1 MLVVRVYLNFNY
13 FYDLINFFYI
23 IDNDKEGLKPFL
35 NLFDLFKQCKDFR
48 DLLVEFVNHY
58 QCHLISERMDEEDV
72 DEWVDDMISQYET
85 EIYRYTRNS
94 QLKFIIRTIDLID
107 FTYVFMELMQ
117 EEGVEEIFSLRVGEI
132 EVGKYGQ
139 ITIAFEEDYLQY

>member
-1 MLVVRVYLNFNY
+1 MLIVRAYLNFNC

-23 IDNDKEGLKPFL
+23 IDNNEEGLKPFL
-35 NLFDLFKQCKDFR
+35 NLFDLFKQCRDFR

-72 DEWVDDMISQYET
+72 DEWVDDMINQYEI
-85 EIYRYTRNS
+85 EIHRYTRDN
-94 QLKFIIRTIDLID
+94 QLNFVIRTIDLID

-117 EEGVEEIFSLRVGEI
+117 EEGVEEIFSLRVEEI

>member
-1 MLVVRVYLNFNY
+1 MLIVRAYLNFNC
-13 FYDLINFFYI
+13 FYDLVNFFYV
-23 IDNDKEGLKPFL
+23 IDNDEEGLKPFL

-48 DLLVEFVNHY
+48 DLLTEFVNHY

-85 EIYRYTRNS
+85 EIYRYTRDN
-94 QLKFIIRTIDLID
+94 QLKFTIRTIDLID

-117 EEGVEEIFSLRVGEI
+117 EEGVEEIFSLRVGGI

>member
-1 MLVVRVYLNFNY
+1 MLIVRAYLNFNC
-13 FYDLINFFYI
+13 FYDLVNFFYV
-23 IDNDKEGLKPFL
+23 IDNDEEGLKPFL

-48 DLLVEFVNHY
+48 DLLTEFVNHY

-72 DEWVDDMISQYET
+72 DEWVDDMISRYET
-85 EIYRYTRNS
+85 EIYRYTRDN
-94 QLKFIIRTIDLID
+94 QLKFTIRTIDLID

-117 EEGVEEIFSLRVGEI
+117 EEGVEEIFSLRVEEI

>member
-1 MLVVRVYLNFNY
+1 MLIVRAYLNFNC
-13 FYDLINFFYI
+13 FYDLVNFFYV
-23 IDNDKEGLKPFL
+23 IDSDEEGLKPFL

-48 DLLVEFVNHY
+48 DLLTEFVNHY

-72 DEWVDDMISQYET
+72 DEWVDDMISRYET
-85 EIYRYTRNS
+85 EIYRYTRDN
-94 QLKFIIRTIDLID
+94 QLKFTIRTIDLID

-117 EEGVEEIFSLRVGEI
+117 EEGVEEIFSLRVEEI

>member
-1 MLVVRVYLNFNY
+1 MLVVRAYLNFNC
-13 FYDLINFFYI
+13 FYDLVNFFYV
-23 IDNDKEGLKPFL
+23 IDNDEEGLKPFL

-48 DLLVEFVNHY
+48 DLLTEFVNHY

-85 EIYRYTRNS
+85 EIYRYTRDN
-94 QLKFIIRTIDLID
+94 QLKFTIRTIDLID

-117 EEGVEEIFSLRVGEI
+117 EEGVEEIFSLRVEEI

>member
-1 MLVVRVYLNFNY
+1 MLVVRAYLNFNC
-13 FYDLINFFYI
+13 FYDLVNFFYI
-23 IDNDKEGLKPFL
+23 IDNDEEGLKPFL

-48 DLLVEFVNHY
+48 DLLTEFVNHY
-58 QCHLISERMDEEDV
+58 QCHLISERMDEEDA
-72 DEWVDDMISQYET
+72 DEWVSDMISQYET
-85 EIYRYTRNS
+85 EIYRYTRDN
-94 QLKFIIRTIDLID
+94 QLNFTIRTIDLID

-117 EEGVEEIFSLRVGEI
+117 EEGVEEIFSLRVEGI

>member
-1 MLVVRVYLNFNY
+1 M
-13 FYDLINFFYI
+13 
-23 IDNDKEGLKPFL
+23 IDNDEEGLKPFL

-48 DLLVEFVNHY
+48 DLLTEFVNHY
-58 QCHLISERMDEEDV
+58 QCHLISERMDEEDA
-72 DEWVDDMISQYET
+72 DEWVSDMISQYET
-85 EIYRYTRNS
+85 EIYRYTRDN
-94 QLKFIIRTIDLID
+94 QLNFTIRTIDLID

-117 EEGVEEIFSLRVGEI
+117 EEGVEEIFSLRVEGI

>member
-1 MLVVRVYLNFNY
+1 MLIVRAYLSFNC
-13 FYDLINFFYI
+13 FYDLVNFFYV
-23 IDNDKEGLKPFL
+23 IDSDEEELKPFL

-48 DLLVEFVNHY
+48 DLLTEFVNHY

-72 DEWVDDMISQYET
+72 NEWVDDMISQYET
-85 EIYRYTRNS
+85 EIYRYTRDN
-94 QLKFIIRTIDLID
+94 QLNFTIRTIDLID

-117 EEGVEEIFSLRVGEI
+117 EEGVEEIFSLRVEEI

>member
-1 MLVVRVYLNFNY
+1 MLVVRAYLNFNC
-13 FYDLINFFYI
+13 FYDLVNFFYV
-23 IDNDKEGLKPFL
+23 IDNDEEGLKPFL

-48 DLLVEFVNHY
+48 DLLTEFVNHY

-85 EIYRYTRNS
+85 EIHRYTRDN
-94 QLKFIIRTIDLID
+94 QLKFVIRTIDLID

-117 EEGVEEIFSLRVGEI
+117 EEGVEEIFSLHVEEI

>member
-1 MLVVRVYLNFNY
+1 M
-13 FYDLINFFYI
+13 
-23 IDNDKEGLKPFL
+23 IDNDEEGLKPFL

-48 DLLVEFVNHY
+48 DLLTEFVNHY

-85 EIYRYTRNS
+85 EIYRYTRDN
-94 QLKFIIRTIDLID
+94 QLKFTIRTIDLID

-117 EEGVEEIFSLRVGEI
+117 EEGVEEIFSLRVEEI

>member
-1 MLVVRVYLNFNY
+1 MLVVRAYLNFNC
-13 FYDLINFFYI
+13 FYDLVNFFYI
-23 IDNDKEGLKPFL
+23 IDNDEEGLKPFL

-48 DLLVEFVNHY
+48 DLLTEFVNHY

-72 DEWVDDMISQYET
+72 DEWVDDMISRYET
-85 EIYRYTRNS
+85 EIYRYTRDN
-94 QLKFIIRTIDLID
+94 QLKFTIRTIDLID

-117 EEGVEEIFSLRVGEI
+117 EEGVEEIFSLRVEEI

>member
-1 MLVVRVYLNFNY
+1 MLIVRAYLNFNC
-13 FYDLINFFYI
+13 FYDLVNFFYV
-23 IDNDKEGLKPFL
+23 IDNDEEGLKPFL

-48 DLLVEFVNHY
+48 DLLTEFVNHY
-58 QCHLISERMDEEDV
+58 QCHLISERMDEEDA
-72 DEWVDDMISQYET
+72 DEWMADMIDQYEV
-85 EIYRYTRNS
+85 EIHRYTRDN